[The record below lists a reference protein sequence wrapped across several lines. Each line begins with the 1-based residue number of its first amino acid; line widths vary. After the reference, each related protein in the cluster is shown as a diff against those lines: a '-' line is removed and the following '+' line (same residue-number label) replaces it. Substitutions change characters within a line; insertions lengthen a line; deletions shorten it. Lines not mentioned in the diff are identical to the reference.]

1 MLQGENEPREEVG
14 EEILVID
21 RERGHRFR
29 DVWAKVGYRE
39 RSRTKRRGDSWIKV
53 YRVCIVFFEEK
64 ASPLEKRFAPN
75 LVAIVVLLGRLCLC
89 EKLEQLW

>member
-1 MLQGENEPREEVG
+1 
-14 EEILVID
+14 
-21 RERGHRFR
+21 
-29 DVWAKVGYRE
+29 
-39 RSRTKRRGDSWIKV
+39 
-53 YRVCIVFFEEK
+53 VFFEEK

>member
-1 MLQGENEPREEVG
+1 LLQGENEPREEVG

-39 RSRTKRRGDSWIKV
+39 VPYKEPVTKR
-53 YRVCIVFFEEK
+53 
-64 ASPLEKRFAPN
+64 
-75 LVAIVVLLGRLCLC
+75 
-89 EKLEQLW
+89 